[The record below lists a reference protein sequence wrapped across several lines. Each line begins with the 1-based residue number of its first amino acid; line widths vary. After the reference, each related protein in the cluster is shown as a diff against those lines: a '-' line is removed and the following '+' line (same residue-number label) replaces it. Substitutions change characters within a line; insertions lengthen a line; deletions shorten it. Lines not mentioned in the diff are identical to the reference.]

1 MNYHIVVGAHVRHKD
16 HPDYGNGRIAHI
28 HQNGKSLAVEFENRT
43 GLAHDCA
50 GHTKKNFGRWTKASS
65 LELINPFKAGDTV
78 QMAALD
84 QRAYPG
90 FYYDSD
96 YAGKNGSVL
105 SVDDSYAIVSVASIT
120 GSQFVPTAD
129 LTLVKVDPVE
139 AVKKAT
145 PKVKT
150 IVFQSG
156 SQCDRLVKHL
166 LAGNSITPLV
176 ARQLFGVERLAA
188 RILEIKKAGHKVTS
202 TIKTD
207 VNGKVY
213 AEYGLRNAGR
223 IWTA

>member
-1 MNYHIVVGAHVRHKD
+1 MTTFVAGAHVRHKD
-16 HPDYGNGRIAHI
+16 HPEYGNGRIVYVHT
-28 HQNGKSLAVEFENRT
+28 NGKSLAVEFENST
-43 GLAHDCA
+43 GLRHDCA
-50 GHTKKNFGRWTKASS
+50 GHAKYDFCRWSRAAS
-65 LELINPFKAGDTV
+65 LELVNPFKFGDTV
-78 QMAALD
+78 QMCAFDA
-84 QRAYPG
+84 RSNPA
-90 FYYDSD
+90 FYYDHGFANQQGTID
-96 YAGKNGSVL
+96 HAGRDGYVTVL
-105 SVDDSYAIVSVASIT
+105 VASLGHT
-120 GSQFVPTAD
+120 QFVPIAD

-156 SQCDRLVKHL
+156 SQCDRLVKYL

-213 AEYGLRNAGR
+213 AEYALRKAGR
-223 IWTA
+223 VGA

>member
-1 MNYHIVVGAHVRHKD
+1 MTQYAVGTHVRHTKF
-16 HPDYGNGRIAHI
+16 PQYGIGRVRFCHTNGT
-28 HQNGKSLAVEFENRT
+28 SMAVEFENPT
-43 GLAHDCA
+43 MLGHDCA
-50 GHTKKNFGRWTKASS
+50 GHGKPNHCRWSKANS

-78 QMAALD
+78 LVCAFEDRSQPD
-84 QRAYPG
+84 FFYEHG
-90 FYYDSD
+90 FAGRQGVVD
-96 YAGKNGSVL
+96 YAHKDATVT
-105 SVDDSYAIVSVASIT
+105 VTVS
-120 GSQFVPTAD
+120 GFNYNQYVPAAD

-145 PKVKT
+145 PKVRT

-156 SQCDRLVKHL
+156 SQCDRLVKYL
-166 LAGNSITPLV
+166 IAGNSITPLV

-213 AEYGLRNAGR
+213 AEYALRKAGR
-223 IWTA
+223 VYA